1 MEFRMLFVFLFV
13 VAVIKVKAAPTD
25 VDASGTT
32 VASPTTADMGSVSIL
47 FLTFYLLFYMLFFS
61 P

>member
-1 MEFRMLFVFLFV
+1 MLFVFLFV